1 MLIIYKMTN
10 SYDSNIG
17 NDNSPFPHRI
27 DKLKH
32 FKTASSSGEF
42 DSVNKLNSL
51 ALSTAGASKRFP
63 LVGNGWSM

>member
-1 MLIIYKMTN
+1 MTN

-42 DSVNKLNSL
+42 DSLKKLN
-51 ALSTAGASKRFP
+51 AKARDAGSQGNVNAYKI
-63 LVGNGWSM
+63 LGLIVG